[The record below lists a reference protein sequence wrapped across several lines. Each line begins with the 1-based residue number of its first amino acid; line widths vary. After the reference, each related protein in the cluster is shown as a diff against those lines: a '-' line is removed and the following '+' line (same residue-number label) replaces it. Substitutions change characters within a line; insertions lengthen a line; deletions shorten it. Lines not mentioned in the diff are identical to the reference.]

1 MRNFLTPMKS
11 RPMRNFK
18 NIFVIR
24 GLYVLMK
31 SLLRDKKTKVW
42 LLSDS
47 VIDRM

>member
-1 MRNFLTPMKS
+1 MRNK
-11 RPMRNFK
+11 K

-31 SLLRDKKTKVW
+31 SYLGIRKSKFGYC
-42 LLSDS
+42 SDS